1 MKIKQLDIKNYG
13 PLVNKKYQ
21 FVDGFNLLFGE
32 NEQGKSL
39 TFDALIKLL
48 FGKFSKKFT
57 QINRVEE
64 DPASFGGFVTI
75 STTQDDREKEH
86 RLQGKITLSD
96 LTGLTTSECNNIFLI
111 RNSDLSIGQD
121 LREQDQFYL
130 SVTDRLTGLQTE
142 EIASVKN
149 KLLNYGQLT
158 ETHRFLNTQESD
170 KLAEK
175 IEKAQQLLFSESK
188 LNKTLSQNGVKQ
200 WLQLEENEQKL
211 KQKIEDI
218 KSQLTQLALAK
229 KVENYLEQKDHLQ
242 AFLEIEKKLTPLK
255 SVTQEQLDKLRSAT
269 QAEKG
274 LKIQQTELKKEVDEK
289 LKKADQIEKE
299 LSKISQEVSKNAP
312 IKEEIEHSI
321 QPESFR
327 LVEQLA
333 SVQATHHKPWR
344 QLLFLSGGL
353 LFTSLLVLIFQT
365 HPVIISLTIIFFL
378 ATIFLSFHNFLL
390 ISKQQKFD
398 ADFNKLKLKLK
409 KYDIKISNPEEIDTK
424 TSQLK
429 QIYNELL
436 TKQSVLTVEKK
447 AIRDDISEERDKKLS
462 KINSQLIQEQE
473 TIGRILMDC
482 SVDSMNELIKKL
494 QEKKDLEN
502 RKQKISILL
511 ETSFGRPPYGVTPT
525 DHYSRKI
532 SEHQSLEKETVT
544 IKFSEQ
550 QVKELE
556 TQQSEVL
563 TELENIQQRLNN
575 LQELLKDFQR
585 EISSILP
592 SKDNPLIIDN
602 INDLIHAKKELESF
616 LNSHTNKQKNVIKLI
631 SILEKLESEEKE
643 KVSQFFGKD
652 SIISNLFNDITQE
665 NYTQVYYNQTS
676 HQIMVE
682 KKDGTNLT
690 AQQLSSGTYDQL
702 YLTIRLGLG
711 KTLLKDKTGFFI
723 MDDPFL
729 KSDQK
734 RLENQLEI
742 LLKMAKQ
749 GWQIIYFSAKNEVID
764 YLKDKKINEVLISK
778 SSA

>member
-13 PLVNKKYQ
+13 PLVNKQYQ
-21 FVDGFNLLFGE
+21 FADGFNLLFGE

-64 DPASFGGFVTI
+64 DPASFGGFATI
-75 STTQDDREKEH
+75 SITQDNQEKEH
-86 RLQGKITLSD
+86 RLQGKTTLSD

-111 RNSDLSIGQD
+111 RNSDLSIGQS
-121 LREQDQFYL
+121 LQEQDQFYL

-175 IEKAQQLLFSESK
+175 IDKAQQLLFNESK

-200 WLQLEENEQKL
+200 WLQLEKNEQEF

-229 KVENYLEQKDHLQ
+229 KVENYLEQKNHLQ
-242 AFLEIEKKLTPLK
+242 TLLEIEKKLTPLK
-255 SVTQEQLDKLRSAT
+255 SVTQELLDKLRSAT

-274 LKIQQTELKKEVDEK
+274 LKIQQTELKKEVNEK

-299 LSKISQEVSKNAP
+299 LSKISQEVTKNTP

-321 QPESFR
+321 QPESYR

-333 SVQATHHKPWR
+333 SIQATHLKPWK
-344 QLLFLSGGL
+344 QFLFLSGGL
-353 LFTSLLVLIFQT
+353 LFTTLLVLIFQT

-390 ISKQQKFD
+390 INKQQKFD

-409 KYDIKISNPEEIDTK
+409 KYDIKISNPEEIDKK

-473 TIGRILMDC
+473 TIGRILLDC
-482 SVDSMNELIKKL
+482 SVNSMNELIKKL

-502 RKQKISILL
+502 HKQKISILL
-511 ETSFGRPPYGVTPT
+511 ETSFGRPPYGIAPI
-525 DHYSRKI
+525 DHYSKKI
-532 SEHQSLEKETVT
+532 AEQQSLEKETVS

-550 QVKELE
+550 QAKELE
-556 TQQSEVL
+556 TQQSQVIL
-563 TELENIQQRLNN
+563 ELENIQQRLNN

-616 LNSHTNKQKNVIKLI
+616 LNSHINKQKNVIKLI
-631 SILEKLESEEKE
+631 SILEQLESEEKE
-643 KVSQFFGKD
+643 KVSQFFGED
-652 SIISNLFNDITQE
+652 SIISNLFKDITQK
-665 NYTQVYYNQTS
+665 NYVQVYYNQTS

-682 KKDGTNLT
+682 KKDGTSLT

-734 RLENQLEI
+734 RLESQLEV

-749 GWQIIYFSAKNEVID
+749 GWQIIYLSAKNEISD
-764 YLKDKKINEVLISK
+764 YFKDKEINKVLISQG
-778 SSA
+778 SV

>member
-21 FVDGFNLLFGE
+21 FTDGFNLLFGE

-57 QINRVEE
+57 LINRVEE

-75 STTQDDREKEH
+75 STTQDDKEREH
-86 RLQGKITLSD
+86 RLQGKTTLSD
-96 LTGLTTSECNNIFLI
+96 LTGLTASECNNIFLI

-121 LREQDQFYL
+121 LQDQDQFYL
-130 SVTDRLTGLQTE
+130 SITDRLTGLQTE
-142 EIASVKN
+142 EIASMKN

-175 IEKAQQLLFSESK
+175 IEKAQQLLISESK
-188 LNKTLSQNGVKQ
+188 LNKILSSNGVKQ
-200 WLQLEENEQKL
+200 WLQLEENEQKF

-218 KSQLTQLALAK
+218 KTKLAQLALAK
-229 KVENYLEQKDHLQ
+229 KVEDYLEQKNHLGSYQ
-242 AFLEIEKKLTPLK
+242 EIENKLAPLK
-255 SVTQEQLDKLRSAT
+255 ETTQEKLDRLRSAT
-269 QAEKG
+269 QEEKS
-274 LKIQQTELKKEVDEK
+274 LKIQQAELKKEVDEK

-299 LSKISQEVSKNAP
+299 LSKISQEVTKNAP
-312 IKEEIEHSI
+312 IKEEIERSI

-333 SVQATHHKPWR
+333 SIQATHYKPWK

-378 ATIFLSFHNFLL
+378 TTIFLSFHNFLL
-390 ISKQQKFD
+390 INKQQKFD
-398 ADFNKLKLKLK
+398 TNFNQLKLKLK
-409 KYDIKISNPEEIDTK
+409 KYDIKINNPEEIDAK
-424 TSQLK
+424 TSELK

-473 TIGRILMDC
+473 TISRILLEC
-482 SVDSMNELIKKL
+482 SVNSMDDLIKKL

-511 ETSFGRPPYGVTPT
+511 ETSFGRPPYGITPI

-532 SEHQSLEKETVT
+532 AEQKTLEKETVP

-550 QVKELE
+550 QVNELE
-556 TQQSEVL
+556 TQQSQVL
-563 TELENIQQRLNN
+563 VELENIQQRLNN

-592 SKDNPLIIDN
+592 SNDNQLIIDN

-616 LNSHTNKQKNVIKLI
+616 LLSHTNKQKNVIKLI
-631 SILEKLESEEKE
+631 SILEELESEEKE

-652 SIISNLFNDITQE
+652 SIISSLFKDITQG

-711 KTLLKDKTGFFI
+711 KALLKDKTGFFI

-734 RLENQLEI
+734 RLENQLEL

-749 GWQIIYFSAKNEVID
+749 GWQIIYFSAKNEVSD
-764 YLKDKKINEVLISK
+764 FFVEKKINKVIISQN
-778 SSA
+778 SA